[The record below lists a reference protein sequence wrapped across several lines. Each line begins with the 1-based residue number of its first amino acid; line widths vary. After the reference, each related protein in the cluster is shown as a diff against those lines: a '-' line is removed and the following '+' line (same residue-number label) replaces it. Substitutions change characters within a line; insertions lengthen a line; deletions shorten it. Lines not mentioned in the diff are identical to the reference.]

1 MDDGPVGVIDTE
13 LAIKEFDPTLASA
26 LNFANPEAFKALVC
40 PLGLEELRTVV
51 RYELLNLQMLIV
63 ATRHNQVL
71 LDTSQRQLKE
81 IELFEK
87 KYLVSAPS
95 LDLEA
100 KLTAEAL
107 YDQSISKLTL
117 EERRKITRKIT
128 DRISKLFY
136 SIVSRKMRPRNQVE
150 QTYKKIRQSIS
161 ELKIEKTEVQLRY
174 LRSSRLLLAHDYCTD
189 LES

>member
-1 MDDGPVGVIDTE
+1 
-13 LAIKEFDPTLASA
+13 
-26 LNFANPEAFKALVC
+26 
-40 PLGLEELRTVV
+40 
-51 RYELLNLQMLIV
+51 
-63 ATRHNQVL
+63 
-71 LDTSQRQLKE
+71 
-81 IELFEK
+81 
-87 KYLVSAPS
+87 LVSAPS
-95 LDLEA
+95 LDLES